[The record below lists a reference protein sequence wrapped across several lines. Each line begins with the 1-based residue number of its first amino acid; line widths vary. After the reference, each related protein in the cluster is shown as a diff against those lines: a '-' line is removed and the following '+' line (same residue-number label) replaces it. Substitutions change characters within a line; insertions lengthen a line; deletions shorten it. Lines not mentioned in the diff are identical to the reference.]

1 MNKLM
6 QVLLCP
12 ALLMAGATGYAAD
25 APYPNHP
32 IRLISPYPP
41 GGLTDILC
49 RMLGQKLGESWGQ
62 QVVVEN
68 KPGGAAV
75 IATEIVAKAQPD
87 GYTLGMLL
95 SNHAVNPSIMKDLPY
110 DSVNDL
116 APVSLVALVPGIMM
130 VRPGLPAR
138 SVREVVALA
147 KASPGALT
155 YASPGPI
162 TSGHLSMEL
171 LNSMTGIDIR
181 HIPYKGGAPAVIDLI
196 GGRVDMMIASGGSS
210 GPHIKSGKLIA
221 IATTGKERV
230 KAFPAV
236 PTIAESGIAGYET
249 YEWYGVFTTG
259 RTPRPV
265 VQKLQEEIARIVK
278 SPSVSERIEE
288 QGADPVGNT
297 SEQFAVFVKDEM
309 VKWGKLAKQIGLK
322 AE

>member
-1 MNKLM
+1 
-6 QVLLCP
+6 
-12 ALLMAGATGYAAD
+12 
-25 APYPNHP
+25 
-32 IRLISPYPP
+32 
-41 GGLTDILC
+41 
-49 RMLGQKLGESWGQ
+49 
-62 QVVVEN
+62 
-68 KPGGAAV
+68 
-75 IATEIVAKAQPD
+75 
-87 GYTLGMLL
+87 
-95 SNHAVNPSIMKDLPY
+95 
-110 DSVNDL
+110 
-116 APVSLVALVPGIMM
+116 
-130 VRPGLPAR
+130 
-138 SVREVVALA
+138 
-147 KASPGALT
+147 
-155 YASPGPI
+155 
-162 TSGHLSMEL
+162 MEL

-181 HIPYKGGAPAVIDLI
+181 HIPYKGGSPAVIDLI